1 VPNEPGLSSPWKGCA
16 SAGPISGSW
25 RSEDVRNP
33 VLLYLHGGPGDVA
46 ADLQPAQYAAPGE
59 VLHRGQPDQRGAGK
73 SYRAIGDAGRMN
85 IGQFVAGTRELTL
98 YLLAKFHQERLILAG
113 RSWGGVIAALTV
125 AGYPVL

>member
-1 VPNEPGLSSPWKGCA
+1 VPNEPGLSPPWKGCA

-33 VLLYLHGGPGDVA
+33 VLLYLHGGPGTSQLTSNRRNTRHLERYFTV
-46 ADLQPAQYAAPGE
+46 
-59 VLHRGQPDQRGAGK
+59 VNRDQRGAGK

-113 RSWGGVIAALTV
+113 HSWGA
-125 AGYPVL
+125 